1 MGVIMFIVNAW
12 KWLVSTTAGWSDLAI
27 LFRLLLA
34 LIAGLL
40 IGIDREMKRRVA
52 GIKTHVLVCLG
63 AALVMITSQYMMNTF
78 GFLGDPA
85 RMGAQVI
92 SGVGFLGVGTIIVT
106 GRNQVRGLTTAAS
119 IWVCACMGLAAGI
132 GFVKGVLIMLLLL
145 IFTLKVLGKLDSIV
159 HRRSKIFDLYIEF
172 KNNRGL
178 TQFVDSM
185 RERGVKINSI
195 QIGKGETEDDGPNAI
210 VSIKLHERERIKFVD
225 GLRREKYIKLI
236 EQL

>member
-1 MGVIMFIVNAW
+1 MFIVNAW
-12 KWLVSTTAGWSDLAI
+12 KWLVNTTAGWSDLAI
-27 LFRLLLA
+27 LLRLVLA
-34 LIAGLL
+34 LIAGLI

-52 GIKTHVLVCLG
+52 GIKTHILVCLG

-78 GFLGDPA
+78 GFIGDPA

-132 GFVKGVLIMLLLL
+132 GFLKGVLMMLALLV
-145 IFTLKVLGKLDSIV
+145 FTLKVLGRLDTIF
-159 HRRSKIFDLYIEF
+159 HRRSKTFDIYIEF
-172 KNNRGL
+172 KNNKGL
-178 TQFVDSM
+178 TQFVDKM
-185 RERGVKINSI
+185 KERDVKVNTI
-195 QIGKGETEDDGPNAI
+195 QIGKGETEEDGPNAI
-210 VSIKLHERERIKFVD
+210 VSIKIHERDREKFVEA
-225 GLRREKYIKLI
+225 LRREKYIKMI